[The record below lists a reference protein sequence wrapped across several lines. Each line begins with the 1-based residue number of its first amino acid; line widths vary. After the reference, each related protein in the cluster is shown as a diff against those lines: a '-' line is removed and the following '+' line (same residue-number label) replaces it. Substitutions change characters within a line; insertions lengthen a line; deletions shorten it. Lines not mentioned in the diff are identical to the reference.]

1 MLVIFLIIYIPEG
14 IMYNAGIKQ
23 LSDVTDASIKTTLT
37 SLFSKDANTN

>member
-23 LSDVTDASIKTTLT
+23 LKDITDDSIKTTLT
-37 SLFSKDANTN
+37 SLFSNDPNTN